1 MSVYVLLLLEKQF
14 WPMCPRG
21 LCVHKAG
28 AHSLHQRRERDFL
41 FHRDFKNSL
50 FDLIFLSLL

>member
-1 MSVYVLLLLEKQF
+1 MNVYVLLLLEKQL
-14 WPMCPRG
+14 WPVCPRG
-21 LCVHKAG
+21 LSAHKAG

-41 FHRDFKNSL
+41 FHRDLKNSV